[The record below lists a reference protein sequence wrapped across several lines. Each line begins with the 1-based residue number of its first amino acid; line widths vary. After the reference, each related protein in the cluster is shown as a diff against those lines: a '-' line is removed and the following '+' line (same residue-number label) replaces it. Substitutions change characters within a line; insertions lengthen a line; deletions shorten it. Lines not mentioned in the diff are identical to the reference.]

1 MKAGALPAADKP
13 VETFDAVTGQKVVWY
28 VSAKA
33 AAKTNGFLLSTV
45 EDACRKPGG
54 GKAGA
59 FSFRYA
65 DPSSASSPSS
75 SYSSSSSAS
84 SPSSSSSSSSNASS
98 STSSQQQ
105 KKKKPVKG
113 GNSKHDA
120 IDLTD

>member
-28 VSAKA
+28 VSANA
-33 AAKTNGFLLSTV
+33 AAKTNGFRLSTV

-65 DPSSASSPSS
+65 DP
-75 SYSSSSSAS
+75 SSAS